1 MQLQALTPS
10 QRHPQYSF
18 LPKAPDFDPMAP
30 APDTTQFYPEMQ
42 AAVAAPSSSS
52 VAPFQGN
59 GAQWAGTVPDQ
70 SWSPGWTEPQPLAL
84 PPVAV
89 PPQYNMH
96 VPMHYAA
103 PLSPQAPTAAIDP
116 AAQTAEKLLG
126 LVDEMRAERRE
137 MREEMI
143 AERREMKEELAEAKA
158 EVRRLTAQHAEE
170 LTEVRQEA
178 ASAAWQND
186 NSWWWWNNRGPQ

>member
-1 MQLQALTPS
+1 MP
-10 QRHPQYSF
+10 RPGHNE
-18 LPKAPDFDPMAP
+18 
-30 APDTTQFYPEMQ
+30 FYPETQ
-42 AAVAAPSSSS
+42 TEVLDSSSSS

-70 SWSPGWTEPQPLAL
+70 SWSPGWTEPQPFAL

-116 AAQTAEKLLG
+116 AEEREDRLWRLVDELRAEHREMRSEHK
-126 LVDEMRAERRE
+126 DEMRAERRH
-137 MREEMI
+137 MN
-143 AERREMKEELAEAKA
+143 AELAEARA
-158 EVRRLTAQHAEE
+158 ENRRLTAHHAEQ
-170 LTEVRQEA
+170 LVGVRLEA
-178 ASAAWQND
+178 ATAAWRND
-186 NSWWWWNNRGPQ
+186 SWYNNRWWGGAQ

>member
-1 MQLQALTPS
+1 MP
-10 QRHPQYSF
+10 RPGH
-18 LPKAPDFDPMAP
+18 DD
-30 APDTTQFYPEMQ
+30 FYPDMQ
-42 AAVAAPSSSS
+42 AAVAVAASSSSS

-116 AAQTAEKLLG
+116 AAQTADKLLR
-126 LVDEMRAERRE
+126 LVDEMRAEHRE
-137 MREEMI
+137 MREEMRAERGEMKEEMR
-143 AERREMKEELAEAKA
+143 AERRDMKDELAEAKA

-178 ASAAWQND
+178 ANAAWQND
-186 NSWWWWNNRGPQ
+186 DWWWWYKRGPL